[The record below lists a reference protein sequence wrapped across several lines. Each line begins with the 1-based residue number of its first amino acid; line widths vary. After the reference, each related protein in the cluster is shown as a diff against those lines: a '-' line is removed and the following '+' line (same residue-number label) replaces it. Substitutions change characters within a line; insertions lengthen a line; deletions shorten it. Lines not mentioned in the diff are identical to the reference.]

1 MLHFLSHL
9 RVRRRGER
17 RALFSSAPHLLRT
30 TGRAGFLAGLVLA
43 GGACA
48 QSTAPAPVPAAELTQ
63 VPGYYHQAVG
73 ALRVT
78 ALFDGVVALPR
89 AQIAGLSADQ
99 VSNLLAHRYVPEGK
113 PGLQTAVNAYLV
125 QVGGRKVLVDAGTA
139 DCFGP
144 GLGQVLGNMK
154 AAGLA
159 PEQVDDVLLT
169 HAHPDHLCGVLGADG
184 KPAYP
189 NATLWVDS
197 TEAAYWRSPEA
208 EARTPK
214 ALSFVVGQTRRA
226 LDAYAA
232 DGRLRTFSPGDGAL
246 PAGIQALATHGHTP
260 GHSSY
265 LIDGGNA
272 QSKLLVWGDL
282 VHFHAVQFAR
292 PSASFEVDADRQQAD
307 ASRRRML
314 QRAAAEGWW
323 VAGAHLPFPGLG
335 HVRTE
340 GKNYAWVPAEYSPLP
355 ASTP

>member
-1 MLHFLSHL
+1 MLHFLSHS
-9 RVRRRGER
+9 RVHGRAAPPTLFL
-17 RALFSSAPHLLRT
+17 RALRAARSAGL
-30 TGRAGFLAGLVLA
+30 LAGLGLA
-43 GGACA
+43 GGAWA
-48 QSTAPAPVPAAELTQ
+48 QSAGPAPALTQ
-63 VPGYYHQAVG
+63 VPGYYQQAIG
-73 ALRVT
+73 TLRVT

-89 AQIAGLSADQ
+89 AQIAGLSATQ
-99 VSNLLAHRYVPEGK
+99 VNTLLVHRYVPEGK

-139 DCFGP
+139 DCFGA
-144 GLGQVLGNMK
+144 GLGQVLGNLK
-154 AAGLA
+154 AAGFT

-189 NATLWVDS
+189 KATLWVDHA
-197 TEAAYWRSPEA
+197 EAAYWQGAQA
-208 EARTPK
+208 EAGTPK
-214 ALSFVVGQTRRA
+214 TLAFIVGQTRRA

-232 DGRLRTFSPGDGAL
+232 GGRLRTFSPGDGTL

-260 GHSSY
+260 GHSAY
-265 LIDGGNA
+265 LIDGGDTP
-272 QSKLLVWGDL
+272 SKLLVWGDL

-292 PSASFEVDADRQQAD
+292 PTASYEVDVDRKQAI
-307 ASRRRML
+307 ASRRRMM

-340 GKNYAWVPAEYSPLP
+340 AKAYAWVPAEYAPLP
-355 ASTP
+355 AEKP